1 MRKFLVLIS
10 TAFLMATA
18 TPALQANAAVVK
30 TTITIST
37 PSYVFAS
44 VPNPID
50 VAVCSKA
57 TFSSQTCEQGLER
70 KVTLWA
76 NGVKVQ
82 TVTTIGGGGI
92 ASFTWTPKRSGKSS
106 LKVTVAPA
114 SASLR
119 SANSETKTI
128 TVRPKSFSTAL
139 GTMSCGTVCVS
150 GLPAKID
157 LTKDGVITAGIISA
171 QAKNRKVHF
180 QSLRVSN
187 KYYDNSSA
195 TSSWQADISKYGMSL
210 AFSTFDADG
219 YCTPGQSFYWTYR
232 FYVDATSKASA
243 AATAAKAIEIVCPP
257 ASGNTGDIEL
267 NLDYYD
273 QTLDYA
279 NESPAAVQVSVSA
292 LDTSQ
297 YSIYSEYCSKD
308 LDCTDYDNWNWM
320 SYYTMEDEIF
330 GSRDF
335 SLSMDPGD
343 YGDYWVRVHVV
354 PWTDQEEIFS
364 TWYSLS
370 LG

>member
-157 LTKDGVITAGIISA
+157 LTKDGVITAGIIST

-187 KYYDNSSA
+187 KFQDASSA

-219 YCTPGQSFYWTYR
+219 YCTPGQTFYWTYR

-279 NESPAAVQVSVSA
+279 NESPEAVQVSVSA

-297 YSIYSEYCSKD
+297 YSIYSEYCAKD

-354 PWTDQEEIFS
+354 PWTGQEEIFS